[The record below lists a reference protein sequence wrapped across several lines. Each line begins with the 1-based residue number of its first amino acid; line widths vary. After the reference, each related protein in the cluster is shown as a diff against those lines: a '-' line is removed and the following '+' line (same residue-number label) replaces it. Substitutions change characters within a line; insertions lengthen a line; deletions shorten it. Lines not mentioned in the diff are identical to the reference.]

1 MKKIIAILII
11 LVLFSFLVIGLR
23 GKLSGESFDS
33 RKWKMAD
40 MNSED
45 NLSLKWDMMNSLR
58 NNHNLVG
65 MKKSEVIDLLGKPD
79 SAFSNSKT
87 FRYYLGYS
95 HFGIDTGTLIIEFKD
110 EIVINSLVKSG

>member
-1 MKKIIAILII
+1 MKKIILIPII
-11 LVLFSFLVIGLR
+11 LVLFCVLVLGLR

-33 RKWKMAD
+33 QKWKMAD

-45 NLSLKWDMMNSLR
+45 NLSLKWDMMNNLR

-65 MKKSEVIDLLGKPD
+65 MKKSEIIDLLCKPD
-79 SAFSNSKT
+79 SNFSNAKK
-87 FRYYLGYS
+87 FRYFLGYS

-110 EIVINSLVKSG
+110 NIVTNLLVISS

>member
-1 MKKIIAILII
+1 MKKIIAIPII
-11 LVLFSFLVIGLR
+11 LVLFFVLIIGLR

-33 RKWKMAD
+33 QKWKMAD

-65 MKKSEVIDLLGKPD
+65 MKKSKIIDLLGKPD
-79 SAFSNSKT
+79 TTFSNAKT
-87 FRYYLGYS
+87 FRYFLGYS

-110 EIVINSLVKSG
+110 DIVINSLVISG